1 MNSYDRYYNCIMRS
15 VDHIFKN
22 FFNDDSIKEV
32 YESRSSGKDSKV
44 SVEIDGS
51 LSGEIVLN
59 IPPNTLNLLT
69 QKMIPDVKPNSRAFQ
84 KHYADIA
91 GELANMITG
100 TFANQLQFVEKDI
113 RLSPPE
119 FNNDPIAIKTLY
131 ENINI
136 AFDSGFGGFEVDLYY
151 KEKE

>member
-1 MNSYDRYYNCIMRS
+1 MNSYDRYYNCIIRS

-22 FFNDDSIKEV
+22 FFNDNTIKEV
-32 YESRSSGKDSKV
+32 YKSQSSGKDAKV
-44 SVEIDGS
+44 SIEIDGS
-51 LSGEIVLN
+51 LLGEIILN
-59 IPPNTLNLLT
+59 IPPGTLNLLI
-69 QKMIPDVKPNSRAFQ
+69 QKMIPDAKPNLKSLQ
-84 KHYADIA
+84 KHYADVA

-119 FNNDPIAIKTLY
+119 FNSDPITMKTLY

-136 AFDSGFGGFEVDLYY
+136 SFESRFGGFDVDLYY
-151 KEKE
+151 KEK